1 MDHAVHVLLLAG
13 MSSPALR
20 SIAAL
25 GVDIE
30 FAAYSEIGSAIT
42 VLGPLQVLSVIHF
55 VVHLSRGAVWR
66 VLEGFGDILGIF
78 GPPLDVLGDFWSVNR
93 LLKPVTTYK
102 S

>member
-30 FAAYSEIGSAIT
+30 FAAYSEIASAIT

-55 VVHLSRGAVWR
+55 VVHLSRGAFG
-66 VLEGFGDILGIF
+66 GFGRDF
-78 GPPLDVLGDFWSVNR
+78 GPLWDVLDDFCSVIGF
-93 LLKPVTTYK
+93 
-102 S
+102 

>member
-30 FAAYSEIGSAIT
+30 FAAYSEIASAIT

-66 VLEGFGDILGIF
+66 VLGEMLGLLVGRFGRFLE
-78 GPPLDVLGDFWSVNR
+78 R
-93 LLKPVTTYK
+93 K
-102 S
+102 